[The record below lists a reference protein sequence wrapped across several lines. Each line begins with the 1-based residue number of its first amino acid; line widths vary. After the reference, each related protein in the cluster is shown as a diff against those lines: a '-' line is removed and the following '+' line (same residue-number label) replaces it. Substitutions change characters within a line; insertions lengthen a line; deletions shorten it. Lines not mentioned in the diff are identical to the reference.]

1 MRVEILERGP
11 MNSPGLVERP
21 DTQSLMIP
29 INKSKESKP
38 KFPAKKV
45 SKKSN
50 LDENES
56 HKVEDS
62 KNGGIKKGGRKKEG
76 NLLAV

>member
-1 MRVEILERGP
+1 
-11 MNSPGLVERP
+11 
-21 DTQSLMIP
+21 MIP

>member
-1 MRVEILERGP
+1 
-11 MNSPGLVERP
+11 
-21 DTQSLMIP
+21 MIP
-29 INKSKESKP
+29 IGKAKESKP

-45 SKKSN
+45 VRKPN
-50 LDENES
+50 LDENEA

-62 KNGGIKKGGRKKEG
+62 KNRGIKKGSRKKEG